1 MTNPERALDS
11 IPETRL
17 EHTLSEPARVA
28 LGLGKI
34 AMEFTG
40 VKRIPRLHTGERE
53 DNAQHSFMLALIAP
67 QLAVLLNETKG
78 YDLNP
83 DIMQS
88 YAIAHDMLEIIVGDT
103 PTYNLTPEEMV
114 EKEEREHAALDE
126 LCEVLGPYWASI
138 VREYEAQQVPETRF
152 VRAVDKAAPA
162 IVDIYGQGSR
172 IVSEDYG
179 VRSKQKLIADHRRN
193 IASLRERFPDY
204 PEVIDICEELFQ
216 LFGYIASL
224 PARPRMADVIKE
236 CMIPRDLSPARA
248 IHSQELL

>member
-11 IPETRL
+11 IPETGL
-17 EHTLSEPARVA
+17 EHTLSGPARVA

-53 DNAQHSFMLALIAP
+53 DNAQHSFMLAVIAP
-67 QLAVLLNETKG
+67 QLAILLNETRG
-78 YDLNP
+78 YTLNP
-83 DIMQS
+83 DTMQS

-114 EKEEREHAALDE
+114 EKENREHAALDE
-126 LCEVLGPYWASI
+126 LCEALGPYWAPI
-138 VREYEAQQVPETRF
+138 VREYEAQQIPETRF

-179 VRSKQKLIADHRRN
+179 VHSKQKLMADHRRN
-193 IASLRERFPDY
+193 VASLRKRFPDY

-216 LFGYIASL
+216 LFGTIASL
-224 PARPRMADVIKE
+224 PAQPRMADAIKQ
-236 CMIPRDLSPARA
+236 CMIPCDLSPARA
-248 IHSQELL
+248 IRPQELL